1 MPGPMT
7 EMTPSVIAT
16 LPVAAGQEVVSV
28 FASAFSMVF
37 YTGAGL
43 FALGLVCALTMKN
56 VKLEGNAKT
65 KADEPQGQ
73 PVLAE

>member
-1 MPGPMT
+1 MK

-16 LPVAAGQEVVSV
+16 LPAAAAHEVVTV
-28 FASAFSMVF
+28 FTSAFSMVY

-43 FALGLVCALTMKN
+43 FALGLVFALAMKN
-56 VKLEGNAKT
+56 VKLEGHGAAAGN
-65 KADEPQGQ
+65 PGPGQ